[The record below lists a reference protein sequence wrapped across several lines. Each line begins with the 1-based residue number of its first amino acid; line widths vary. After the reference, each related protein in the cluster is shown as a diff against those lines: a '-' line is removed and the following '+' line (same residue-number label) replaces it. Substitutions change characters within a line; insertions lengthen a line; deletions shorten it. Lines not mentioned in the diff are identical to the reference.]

1 MKKIIGKLKNDQNV
15 LVFDNAELD
24 GLKDVYKVPNVTLAI
39 PFEVDTRKLAE
50 GEWYYFVLTEE
61 EKQEMLGGFVSEDT
75 SVGLDTMV
83 ADYYS
88 ELKAIYLVS
97 GEERIFT
104 KVTPRQVLRSQK
116 YVSFGE
122 KPSLVEQGNAIRLTG
137 EVDAYWN
144 GSRLFFKKFTLIQSL
159 FPGIK
164 KMYRQVTEQ
173 GTNEFLSSTL
183 FELKSEMSSEI
194 IGLRNR
200 RKMVSIIESKT
211 IDLKD
216 EKSAVNISSM
226 PRSTISI
233 LKLPMA
239 KLHSSTTPTL
249 RLSSIS
255 LAKIFTPQRSLESA
269 AKSARAKN
277 LCQPHV
283 SEQNN
288 IPFILRVG

>member
-15 LVFDNAELD
+15 LVFDNAEVD

-83 ADYYS
+83 ADYYA

-97 GEERIFT
+97 GEERLFT
-104 KVTPRQVLRSQK
+104 KVTPRQILRSQK
-116 YVSFGE
+116 YVSFGD
-122 KPSLVEQGNAIRLTG
+122 KPALVEQGNAIRLTG

-164 KMYRQVTEQ
+164 KMYRQVTEK
-173 GTNEFLSSTL
+173 GTNEFLSSSL

-200 RKMVSIIESKT
+200 RKMVSIIDSQT

-216 EKSAVNISSM
+216 AEVCNKYLEYAKSYNLDLEITDGKIALIDNTDIATVIN
-226 PRSTISI
+226 
-233 LKLPMA
+233 LFGENFY
-239 KLHSSTTPTL
+239 TTPITDERREIRTSKKL
-249 RLSSIS
+249 VPNPR
-255 LAKIFTPQRSLESA
+255 KR
-269 AKSARAKN
+269 AR
-277 LCQPHV
+277 
-283 SEQNN
+283 
-288 IPFILRVG
+288 

>member
-15 LVFDNAELD
+15 LVFDNAEVD
-24 GLKDVYKVPNVTLAI
+24 GLKDMYKVPNVTLAI

-97 GEERIFT
+97 GEERLFT
-104 KVTPRQVLRSQK
+104 KITPRQILRSQK
-116 YVSFGE
+116 YVSFGD
-122 KPSLVEQGNAIRLTG
+122 KPALVEQGNAIRLTG

-164 KMYRQVTEQ
+164 KMYRQVTEK
-173 GTNEFLSSTL
+173 GTNEFLSSSL

-200 RKMVSIIESKT
+200 RKMVSIIDSQT

-216 EKSAVNISSM
+216 SEVCNKYLEYAKSYNLDLEITDGKIALIDNTDIATVIN
-226 PRSTISI
+226 
-233 LKLPMA
+233 LFGENFY
-239 KLHSSTTPTL
+239 TTPITDERREIRTSKKL
-249 RLSSIS
+249 VPNPR
-255 LAKIFTPQRSLESA
+255 KR
-269 AKSARAKN
+269 AR
-277 LCQPHV
+277 
-283 SEQNN
+283 
-288 IPFILRVG
+288 

>member
-15 LVFDNAELD
+15 LVFDNAEVD
-24 GLKDVYKVPNVTLAI
+24 GLKDVYKMPNVTLAI

-75 SVGLDTMV
+75 SVGLDPMV

-88 ELKAIYLVS
+88 ELKALYLVS
-97 GEERIFT
+97 GEERLFT

-122 KPSLVEQGNAIRLTG
+122 KPTLVEQGNAIRLTG

-200 RKMVSIIESKT
+200 KKMVSIIESKT

-216 EKSAVNISSM
+216 EEVCNKYLEYAKEYNLDLEIADGKIALIDNTDIATVINLFGENFYTTAVTGERREIRTSKKLVPT
-226 PRSTISI
+226 PR
-233 LKLPMA
+233 K
-239 KLHSSTTPTL
+239 
-249 RLSSIS
+249 
-255 LAKIFTPQRSLESA
+255 
-269 AKSARAKN
+269 RAK
-277 LCQPHV
+277 
-283 SEQNN
+283 
-288 IPFILRVG
+288 